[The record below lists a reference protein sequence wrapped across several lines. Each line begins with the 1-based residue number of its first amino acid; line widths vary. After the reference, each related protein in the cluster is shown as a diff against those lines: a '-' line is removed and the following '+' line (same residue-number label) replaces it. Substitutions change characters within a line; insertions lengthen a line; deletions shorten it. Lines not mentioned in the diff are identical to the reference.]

1 MNKRTVVMQRRTS
14 RKAHNDVGQR
24 ATIQQKE
31 SAVCASPF
39 CYLSSFS
46 FVLDLGL
53 LSEPTALKLEQCVG
67 RSSRQV
73 QLSWLYL

>member
-1 MNKRTVVMQRRTS
+1 MQRRTS
-14 RKAHNDVGQR
+14 RNAHNNVGQR
-24 ATIQQKE
+24 AITQQKE
-31 SAVCASPF
+31 SVVCASPF

-67 RSSRQV
+67 RV
-73 QLSWLYL
+73 PGKCN